1 MSETLVVIMN
11 VSCTQWFLTGG
22 ARLPKGASSNFQ
34 GGASP
39 YMLCNIERFLTGMC
53 PFQTWFS
60 AMWPYTCMILT
71 IYSTPSMFFCDET
84 RGGSNRP
91 PTKTYES
98 NFIHHNF
105 VQIGKQH
112 SRYQAIFSSIVCHS
126 SAVKYTSPL
135 LQQRGC
141 YEI

>member
-71 IYSTPSMFFCDET
+71 FYSSPSMFFCDET

-91 PTKTYES
+91 PLKPTKVTLFTIILNKSENNIRDIRPFS
-98 NFIHHNF
+98 RPVF
-105 VQIGKQH
+105 VT
-112 SRYQAIFSSIVCHS
+112 
-126 SAVKYTSPL
+126 AVL
-135 LQQRGC
+135 
-141 YEI
+141 